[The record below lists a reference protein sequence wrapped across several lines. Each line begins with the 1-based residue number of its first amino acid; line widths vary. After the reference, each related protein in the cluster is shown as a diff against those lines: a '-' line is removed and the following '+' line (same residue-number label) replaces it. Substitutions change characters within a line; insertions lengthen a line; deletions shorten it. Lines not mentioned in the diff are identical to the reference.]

1 MTGERT
7 ACETSAVGEPGS
19 GTGGLRSGQR
29 VRVRVRGHQPWGL
42 AVEIVG
48 HEGIGA
54 SIDYHDIAGPRRGW
68 PRPDD
73 FPVGAEIEA
82 VIGNRLSG
90 PEPPHWYYLK
100 IP

>member
-1 MTGERT
+1 
-7 ACETSAVGEPGS
+7 VGEI
-19 GTGGLRSGQR
+19 GTGAGGLRSGQR

-42 AVEIVG
+42 AVEVAG
-48 HEGIGA
+48 HAGIGA
-54 SIDYHDIAGPRRGW
+54 SIDYQDIAGPCRGW

-82 VIGNRLSG
+82 VIRNRLSG
-90 PEPPHWYYLK
+90 PDPPRWYYLM

>member
-1 MTGERT
+1 MLLGET
-7 ACETSAVGEPGS
+7 APVGEIGAGGPG
-19 GTGGLRSGQR
+19 LQSGQR
-29 VRVRVRGHQPWGL
+29 VRVRVRSHPPYGL

-54 SIDYHDIAGPRRGW
+54 SIDWFYIAGPRRGR

-82 VIGNRLSG
+82 VIANRLIG
-90 PEPPHWYYLK
+90 PEPPNWYYLK

>member
-1 MTGERT
+1 M
-7 ACETSAVGEPGS
+7 
-19 GTGGLRSGQR
+19 R
-29 VRVRVRGHQPWGL
+29 VRGRGHQPWGL
-42 AVEIVG
+42 AGEIAG

-54 SIDYHDIAGPRRGW
+54 SIDYQDIAGPRRGR

-82 VIGNRLSG
+82 VIRNRLSR
-90 PEPPHWYYLK
+90 PEPPRWYYLM

>member
-1 MTGERT
+1 MEEVADGAED
-7 ACETSAVGEPGS
+7 
-19 GTGGLRSGQR
+19 LRLGQR

-54 SIDYHDIAGPRRGW
+54 SIDYDDIAGPDRGK

-73 FPVGAEIEA
+73 FPIGAEIEA
-82 VIGNRLSG
+82 VIRRRLSDRA
-90 PEPPHWYYLK
+90 PRRWYYLM

>member
-1 MTGERT
+1 MGDTHGAEVLR
-7 ACETSAVGEPGS
+7 
-19 GTGGLRSGQR
+19 GGQQVK
-29 VRVRVRGHQPWGL
+29 VRVRSHQRWGL

-54 SIDYHDIAGPRRGW
+54 SIDYQDVAGPDRGR

-73 FPVGAEIEA
+73 FPVGAEIDA
-82 VIGNRLSG
+82 VIRRRLNP
-90 PEPPHWYYLK
+90 PEGLWRWYYLM

>member
-1 MTGERT
+1 MGEIG
-7 ACETSAVGEPGS
+7 AGA
-19 GTGGLRSGQR
+19 GGLQSGQR

-54 SIDYHDIAGPRRGW
+54 SVDYLDIAGPRRGW

-73 FPVGAEIEA
+73 FPVGAEVEA
-82 VIGNRLSG
+82 VIRNRLRG
-90 PEPPHWYYLK
+90 PEPPRWYYLM